1 MTAPPDRGNP
11 QERLEYTPQTLPCQ
25 SAMHVRVRIPNLWAQ
40 LLPNQFKGSPYDDAD
55 QNIVASPGCGA
66 RWGWPSWRSFF
77 EDECQAETKN
87 LIASTVNSAT
97 HALEDP

>member
-1 MTAPPDRGNP
+1 MMTPTRTSLQALAAERG
-11 QERLEYTPQTLPCQ
+11 
-25 SAMHVRVRIPNLWAQ
+25 
-40 LLPNQFKGSPYDDAD
+40 GSP
-55 QNIVASPGCGA
+55 
-66 RWGWPSWRSFF
+66 SWCSFF